1 MSNARISFLTFAAVC
16 GITSVLHASDWT
28 QFRGPQGNGYV
39 AELRHPETWSDTE
52 NVAWAVELTGS
63 GWSSPIVV
71 GTRVFVTMAISEAG
85 TKPLGMTQGTRNMQ
99 SMGLGGKKPTET
111 FQFAVACLN
120 LNDGS
125 LLWQKS
131 LEQKIPTHAIHP
143 SNSFATESPATDGE
157 KLFVYFGA
165 IGLVA
170 GLDLDGNELW
180 RRDVGTFKT
189 GNDFGTGSS
198 LMVDEGL
205 VFLQYDNDEKSMLL
219 ALAADTGK
227 DVWRK
232 DRESKTAWSSPLVWH
247 NSQRKELIVCGTG
260 NVTSYNA
267 KTGDEFWKLTGIPSS
282 FSASPA
288 SGDDRIFFGNS
299 GPFSSGPLVAV
310 VVGNTG
316 TTELQPEKETPGVGW
331 SKLKAGPG
339 MASPVL
345 SAGYLYVP
353 GSGSILT
360 CYAAATGE
368 RVYRDRLDDAATVS
382 ASLWASAEKVF
393 ILDETGKCFV
403 IKAGP
408 TFEVLATNQINDLFW
423 STPAI
428 AGESLL
434 LRGVNKLYCIR
445 SAAK

>member
-1 MSNARISFLTFAAVC
+1 MSSARISVMAVAAIC
-16 GITSVLHASDWT
+16 GITTVLNASDWT
-28 QFRGPQGNGYV
+28 QFRGPQGNGQV
-39 AELRHPETWSDTE
+39 PELSHPDSWSDTE
-52 NVAWAVELTGS
+52 NVAWAVELAGS

-71 GTRVFVTMAISEAG
+71 RDRVFVTMAISEAG
-85 TKPLGMTQGTRNMQ
+85 TKPLGMTEGVRNMQ

-111 FQFAVACLN
+111 LQFAVACLN

-125 LLWQKS
+125 LVWQKS
-131 LEQKIPTHAIHP
+131 LEQKIPPHAIHP

-157 KLFVYFGA
+157 RLFVYFGA

-170 GLDLDGNELW
+170 GLDLEGNELW

-219 ALAADTGK
+219 ALDATTGK
-227 DVWRK
+227 DVWKK
-232 DRESKTAWSSPLVWH
+232 DREYKTAWSSPLVWR
-247 NSQRKELIVCGTG
+247 NSQRKELIVCGEG

-267 KTGDEFWKLTGIPSS
+267 RTGEEFWKLTGIPSS

-288 SGDDRIFFGNS
+288 SDDDRVFFGNS

-310 VVGNTG
+310 AVGNSG
-316 TTELQPEKETPGVGW
+316 TTALQPEKQTPGVGW

-345 SAGYLYVP
+345 AAGCLYVP
-353 GSGSILT
+353 GSGSILN
-360 CYAAATGE
+360 CYDAATGE
-368 RVYRDRLDDAATVS
+368 RVYRDRLENAATIAS
-382 ASLWASAEKVF
+382 SLWASSEKVF

-408 TFEVLATNQINDLFW
+408 TFEVLATNQISDLFW
-423 STPAI
+423 STPSI
-428 AGESLL
+428 AGDSLL
-434 LRGVNKLYCIR
+434 LRGISKLYCIR
-445 SAAK
+445 AAAK

>member
-1 MSNARISFLTFAAVC
+1 
-16 GITSVLHASDWT
+16 
-28 QFRGPQGNGYV
+28 
-39 AELRHPETWSDTE
+39 
-52 NVAWAVELTGS
+52 
-63 GWSSPIVV
+63 
-71 GTRVFVTMAISEAG
+71 
-85 TKPLGMTQGTRNMQ
+85 
-99 SMGLGGKKPTET
+99 
-111 FQFAVACLN
+111 
-120 LNDGS
+120 
-125 LLWQKS
+125 
-131 LEQKIPTHAIHP
+131 
-143 SNSFATESPATDGE
+143 
-157 KLFVYFGA
+157 
-165 IGLVA
+165 
-170 GLDLDGNELW
+170 
-180 RRDVGTFKT
+180 
-189 GNDFGTGSS
+189 
-198 LMVDEGL
+198 
-205 VFLQYDNDEKSMLL
+205 MLL

-310 VVGNTG
+310 AVGNTG

-423 STPAI
+423 STPSI
-428 AGESLL
+428 AGDSLL

-445 SAAK
+445 SPAK